1 MNIVL
6 HKEADGSMHVRR
18 ETISEMPE
26 HLKQIIEEMK

>member
-6 HKEADGSMHVRR
+6 PKNRMARCIRR
-18 ETISEMPE
+18 ETISETPE